1 VRGYTL
7 DRRPQAVTVK
17 VEGTRVTRPCVS
29 DGYYQT
35 CRSRPQ
41 PYALVVMGQ
50 LFARES
56 DSVVVPPTFT
66 TYRKAASVEELGPLL
81 NATASAAA
89 RGRGGGGRAPGVGVL
104 GALAALALAVWSLAS
119 AGR

>member
-1 VRGYTL
+1 MDTT
-7 DRRPQAVTVK
+7 RRAA
-17 VEGTRVTRPCVS
+17 
-29 DGYYQT
+29 
-35 CRSRPQ
+35 SRPQ